1 MDNPATE
8 SNTEPLNQDTAAA
21 AFAELIER
29 EKQGEQPAEPVEEP
43 VAEEPA
49 EEPAEDDPLVTIK
62 VDGKE
67 VQVPLSEVKAG
78 YQRQADYT
86 RKTMEV
92 SEQRKAAEAEIQRAQ
107 AERQMYAVNLQ
118 KMQAQIEGALQ
129 QQQNIDWQQLLEND
143 PQEYLKQKHLFEQ
156 RQAALQQNLT
166 AQQHIAAQMQAEQA
180 RALQNHIQS
189 QQQEL
194 LAKLPEWKDESKAKA
209 EKQAL
214 REYLLSQ
221 GYDQQSVDT
230 IADARAVVLARKAY
244 LYDQMMSKAQAAQK
258 KVSTLPTKVER
269 PGTGNAP
276 SIDRRTSAF
285 QRLSKSGRVEDA
297 AAVFASLL

>member
-29 EKQGEQPAEPVEEP
+29 EEQGEQPAEPAEEP